1 METSDYQTIGKLN
14 EELLEFLRSLNGIDL
29 PEETRQRITL
39 YISKVSHELQ
49 EVLLTQLQEE
59 MA

>member
-1 METSDYQTIGKLN
+1 MEKSDYQTIGKLN

-29 PEETRQRITL
+29 PEETRRRITL

-49 EVLLTQLQEE
+49 EVLLIQLQEE
-59 MA
+59 MV